1 MRVVIL
7 GLCVAATLAGCGESE
22 DDSPPVKIQPAD
34 DAADGTD
41 GGTAET
47 AAEDPRL
54 PGEATDRCR
63 DAPRVT
69 EGRHLGTLRGRL
81 SELGG
86 ACGQGGPDAFFRVEV
101 PFRADVFVEAV
112 GVGFEPRVGVLP
124 AGCSNDWAH
133 RTLACT
139 QGVGEWLLDFAPGA
153 SLVVSVGAD
162 PDEPGLQLPA
172 PAEGDDPLD
181 FALDVVFRNVLG
193 EGERCEPS
201 TLGRCGTGTTCLV
214 PSEPDAAA
222 VAVCVPLQADTCA
235 QALPL
240 LLDPGTTFVQ
250 VPSNLP
256 HTDAHAHS
264 CTGAHRPDRV
274 YELELGPSIGP
285 REVVVR
291 TSASGVGLA
300 IRAPSCLPEDEWDC
314 AAGSA
319 EGIAGPTE
327 VSAVIPA
334 DADDRVFVFV
344 ELVPHGASGPDP
356 SGESGEGPGEE
367 APIPIEVVVSELPAG
382 R

>member
-1 MRVVIL
+1 MKIPP
-7 GLCVAATLAGCGESE
+7 GDDGAA
-22 DDSPPVKIQPAD
+22 
-34 DAADGTD
+34 GTE
-41 GGTAET
+41 GGTADT
-47 AAEDPRL
+47 GTEDPQQ

-69 EGRHLGTLRGRL
+69 EGRHFGTLRGRL

-86 ACGQGGPDAFFRVEV
+86 ACGEGGPDAFFRVEV

-112 GVGFEPRVGVLP
+112 GVGFSPRVGVLP

-139 QGVGEWLLDFAPGA
+139 QGVGEWLLDFAPGT

-162 PDEPGLQLPA
+162 ADEPGLQLPT

-181 FALDVVFRNVLG
+181 FAFDVAFRNVIG
-193 EGERCEPS
+193 EGERCEPP
-201 TLGRCGTGTTCLV
+201 TLGRCGTGTTCRV
-214 PSEPDAAA
+214 PSDPDAAA
-222 VAVCVPLQADTCA
+222 VAVCTRLEADTCA
-235 QALPL
+235 QALLLPL
-240 LLDPGTTFVQ
+240 DFGTTLVQ
-250 VPSNLP
+250 VPSALP

-274 YELELGPSIGP
+274 YELQLPPSSGL

-291 TSASGVGLA
+291 TRANAVGLA

-314 AAGSA
+314 AAA
-319 EGIAGPTE
+319 DAGGLAE
-327 VSAVIPA
+327 VSAVIPG

-344 ELVPHGASGPDP
+344 ELAPEGGSEPDP
-356 SGESGEGPGEE
+356 SGESGESPGEE
-367 APIPIEVVVSELPAG
+367 APIPIEVVVSELPA
-382 R
+382 RR